1 MEGQVVFYKD
11 DRILYRHKIEMRD
24 DGFSKGVNDA
34 IIAFQRNYSGFDL
47 ADDNI
52 NIRVT
57 KPGIA

>member
-1 MEGQVVFYKD
+1 MEGQVVFYKGA
-11 DRILYRHKIEMRD
+11 RILYRHKIEVQD

-47 ADDNI
+47 ADDDI

-57 KPGIA
+57 KAGVA